1 MIRLTADHTK
11 IKADKNDLSYVKVE
25 ILDKNEKLI
34 PDCSVPLKL
43 NLPEKGP
50 SLLQVMEV
58 RMI

>member
-1 MIRLTADHTK
+1 MKINNLTAPF
-11 IKADKNDLSYVKVE
+11 LW
-25 ILDKNEKLI
+25 
-34 PDCSVPLKL
+34 KL